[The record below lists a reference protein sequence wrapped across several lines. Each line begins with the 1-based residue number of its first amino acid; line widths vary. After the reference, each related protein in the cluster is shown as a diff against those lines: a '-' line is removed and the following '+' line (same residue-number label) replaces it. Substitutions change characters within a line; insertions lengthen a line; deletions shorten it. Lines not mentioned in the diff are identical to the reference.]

1 VTDFRSK
8 RRFDAPLSR
17 LGTLGPF
24 HVTVA
29 LAVAYAALLAL
40 YIISDFVLLLVLL
53 VAVVAAGTDRLV
65 RLHPQARFHGPTA
78 TVLYLFL
85 PGLFALFSALA
96 IGQVDNTALRLLLGA
111 VSVVLFAITEIAEY
125 LTVDPDAETYEVAR
139 FGLLLSI
146 YVTAL
151 FAFIVALSGGF
162 PLIAGVLLVGG
173 VTFLLS
179 VDMLRELEIDASA
192 LWIQAGAIAVV
203 MAECRW
209 VLHFLSLP
217 DLLAAV
223 FMLVVFYVM
232 TGLIQDSVT
241 GRISRG
247 SWTTYG
253 GVFAIAAVFILFA
266 RLLT

>member
-1 VTDFRSK
+1 
-8 RRFDAPLSR
+8 
-17 LGTLGPF
+17 
-24 HVTVA
+24 
-29 LAVAYAALLAL
+29 
-40 YIISDFVLLLVLL
+40 
-53 VAVVAAGTDRLV
+53 
-65 RLHPQARFHGPTA
+65 
-78 TVLYLFL
+78 
-85 PGLFALFSALA
+85 
-96 IGQVDNTALRLLLGA
+96 
-111 VSVVLFAITEIAEY
+111 
-125 LTVDPDAETYEVAR
+125 
-139 FGLLLSI
+139 
-146 YVTAL
+146 
-151 FAFIVALSGGF
+151 
-162 PLIAGVLLVGG
+162 LVGG

-192 LWIQAGAIAVV
+192 LWIQAGAIAVI